1 MAKTVMKITNFTVV
15 KIRYFSSLSSG
26 SGRARHGCGSS
37 SASCGVGVGGGV
49 GGGGVDGKQRGG
61 TAHRVKLVFG
71 LKRVWWCVKLQLN
84 KGICRNKGWGVFWER
99 TPQHC
104 SRSVC
109 GFRVIQTFRGQ
120 TADSRTVL
128 KPRISRKVATR
139 PAPLH
144 RPPYTPAPN
153 EKESVAAKGVGFATE
168 SRLLVLLYS
177 WLSTQSELTDAATLC
192 STRFRSITSTHS

>member
-61 TAHRVKLVFG
+61 TAHRVKFVFG

-84 KGICRNKGWGVFWER
+84 KGICRNKGWGVFCDR
-99 TPQHC
+99 TSAVVFAVWCQ
-104 SRSVC
+104 
-109 GFRVIQTFRGQ
+109 
-120 TADSRTVL
+120 
-128 KPRISRKVATR
+128 
-139 PAPLH
+139 
-144 RPPYTPAPN
+144 
-153 EKESVAAKGVGFATE
+153 GVSG
-168 SRLLVLLYS
+168 L
-177 WLSTQSELTDAATLC
+177 
-192 STRFRSITSTHS
+192 

>member
-61 TAHRVKLVFG
+61 TAHRVKFVFG

-99 TPQHC
+99 TSAVVSLFKEC
-104 SRSVC
+104 FSL
-109 GFRVIQTFRGQ
+109 GF
-120 TADSRTVL
+120 L
-128 KPRISRKVATR
+128 
-139 PAPLH
+139 
-144 RPPYTPAPN
+144 
-153 EKESVAAKGVGFATE
+153 
-168 SRLLVLLYS
+168 
-177 WLSTQSELTDAATLC
+177 
-192 STRFRSITSTHS
+192 

>member
-99 TPQHC
+99 TSAVVSLFKEC
-104 SRSVC
+104 L

-120 TADSRTVL
+120 TRGTVL
-128 KPRISRKVATR
+128 KPRISEKLQPGQRHSTV
-139 PAPLH
+139 H
-144 RPPYTPAPN
+144 RTHRHRTKKN
-153 EKESVAAKGVGFATE
+153 LSQQRVW
-168 SRLLVLLYS
+168 VLRQNLG
-177 WLSTQSELTDAATLC
+177 C
-192 STRFRSITSTHS
+192 

>member
-99 TPQHC
+99 TPHC

-120 TADSRTVL
+120 TRGTVL
-128 KPRISRKVATR
+128 KPRISRKLHPASATPPSTVHTGTERKRICRSKGCGFCDRISAVSSPVFVAIHTIR
-139 PAPLH
+139 AH
-144 RPPYTPAPN
+144 
-153 EKESVAAKGVGFATE
+153 
-168 SRLLVLLYS
+168 
-177 WLSTQSELTDAATLC
+177 
-192 STRFRSITSTHS
+192 